1 MFASLVDSKE
11 SSPNSSFQFTPQR
24 EVIFTTPSS
33 SKKFSPENRS
43 IALIDLTSPLR
54 YNGDASFVDSKESS
68 PNSSFHS
75 SNSTHNSEKCSPIE
89 TPLSPFYELPSPACS
104 PIASSPN
111 NIHNIA
117 KIVFYSTD
125 NKKCTSKS
133 WKRKLQL
140 DESRN
145 EVRINLTKRFCS
157 CSE

>member
-11 SSPNSSFQFTPQR
+11 STPNSSFQFTPQR
-24 EVIFTTPSS
+24 EVILISSNSTPVS
-33 SKKFSPENRS
+33 ERC
-43 IALIDLTSPLR
+43 ALIDLTTPSR
-54 YNGDASFVDSKESS
+54 CNGKDSLVNSKEST

-89 TPLSPFYELPSPACS
+89 TPSSPFYDLPSPACS

-133 WKRKLQL
+133 WKRKLQI